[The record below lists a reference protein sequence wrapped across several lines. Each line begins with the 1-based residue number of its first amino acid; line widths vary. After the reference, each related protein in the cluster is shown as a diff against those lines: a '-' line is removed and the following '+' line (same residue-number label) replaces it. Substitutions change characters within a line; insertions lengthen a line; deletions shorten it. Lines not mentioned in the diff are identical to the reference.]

1 MSSLLKSY
9 FASFGE
15 FVFKKNF
22 TKDFEQDLDKLLL
35 QYPLDITLHA
45 EGDDKTEKPTET
57 RKKKARQDG
66 DVYLTQE
73 LPQALLIVFP
83 VLVILAF
90 ADFFFRGL
98 QDYLLRHLSDLNRL
112 ALTSENINF
121 FLTSASLTFMRLFL
135 PIGVVAVVV
144 VVLGVMLQTRFHF
157 SVKKLKLDLSKILP
171 SWKNFI
177 NKTIFTRQQLI
188 STLKMIVKLFFT
200 FLIVYVFIRLRS
212 RAGLQLL
219 YGGFGENLIFF
230 GRLIVEIFLF
240 FGGVFLVISLIDWYL
255 QKLEYERK
263 LKMSKQE
270 LKEEVKEQEGDP
282 QIRQKQRERAK
293 QMLNQ
298 EMFENVKEA
307 SFVVTNPTH
316 FACAIYYELGKTD
329 VPKLVAKGADNVAFK
344 IKEIA
349 KEHEVPI
356 VENKPLARGLYEE
369 VEIDEYVPAT
379 YYTAIIEIFKA
390 LDLLPSLTGGAGS

>member
-1 MSSLLKSY
+1 MSAFLNNNLISSSL
-9 FASFGE
+9 
-15 FVFKKNF
+15 
-22 TKDFEQDLDKLLL
+22 DFEKDLDKLLL

-45 EGDDKTEKPTET
+45 EGDDKTEKATET
-57 RKKKARQDG
+57 RKKKARDDG

-73 LPQALLIVFP
+73 LPQALLMVVP

-90 ADFFFRGL
+90 SDFFFRGL
-98 QDYLLRHLSDLNRL
+98 REYLIKHFGDMNGL
-112 ALTSENINF
+112 ALTHENVNF
-121 FLTSASLTFMRLFL
+121 FLTSASMTFMQLFL
-135 PIGVVAVVV
+135 PIGVVAVIVV
-144 VVLGVMLQTRFHF
+144 ILGVMLQTRFHF
-157 SVKKLKLDLSKILP
+157 STKKLKLDMSKILP
-171 SWKNFI
+171 TWKNFI
-177 NKTIFTRQQLI
+177 KKTIFTRQQLI
-188 STLKMIVKLFFT
+188 SSLKMIVKLFFT

-212 RAGLQLL
+212 KAGLQLL
-219 YGGFGENLIFF
+219 YGGFRENLAFV
-230 GRLIVEIFLF
+230 GRLIVEVFLF
-240 FGGVFLVISLIDWYL
+240 FGGVFFIISLIDWYL
-255 QKLEYERK
+255 QKLEHERK

-316 FACAIYYELGKTD
+316 FACAIYYEVGETD
-329 VPKLVAKGADNVAFK
+329 VPKLVAKGVDNVALK

-349 KEHEVPI
+349 KEHDIPI
-356 VENKPLARGLYEE
+356 VENKPLARGLYDE
-369 VEIDEYVPAT
+369 VEIDDYVPAT

-390 LDLLPSLTGGAGS
+390 LDLIPSLTGGVGG